1 MPHLLAGLVL
11 QCRASILSSA
21 GIGAAFLSICIATQF
36 FSGTWHAA
44 FTAYPDEPAHFVG
57 AVMVRDWLVS
67 GQWSTP
73 FQFALHYY
81 EHYPYFALGYWP
93 PLFSVVTGLWMLIAG
108 VGRQQALLIPAIC
121 AAGTGLL
128 ICHFVRQRA
137 GIVAGLCAGALY
149 LCLSE
154 VCSWMCAV
162 MVDHMTAFL
171 CLCVAACLVRY
182 LERPTLW
189 RGIICAAVCSCA
201 ILSKYSAAYVAV
213 MPFLALVLL
222 RRFELLRN
230 PSFLVQPLLIAV
242 VAGPWALWTKGLSF
256 YGLPSAPSVTT
267 LARVWRFVAATFGL
281 FPPPIMAL
289 VILGLAVLLFRP
301 RAWREKVWR
310 EDVVVLSLL
319 IAGHLG
325 LLIYSPVKMAEPR
338 YLLAPAAALLVMSL
352 AGWSEIRALWAPEGR
367 WGDVVRLAVAG
378 LTVIFAF
385 SQLSRLTPA
394 PRNQIGDIVAL
405 IVNDPAREAQLVV
418 VPPFFEG
425 PTVAE
430 FVAQTRNRPD
440 HSLLRPSK
448 VLSTSDWFG
457 GKYRSYYTSSE
468 ETMTY
473 FEKHRVSLL
482 IWNEC
487 SAART
492 LPHARVM
499 GEMLKDYAPA
509 WRRVMSLAAADREL
523 PDWSVYEYSGQPLPT
538 N

>member
-11 QCRASILSSA
+11 QYRASILSSV
-21 GIGAAFLSICIATQF
+21 GIGAGFLTFCIAIQF
-36 FSGTWHAA
+36 FSGAWHAA

-73 FQFALHYY
+73 FGFARHYY

-93 PLFSVVTGLWMLIAG
+93 PLFSLVTGLCMLIAG

-137 GIVAGLCAGALY
+137 GIVIGLCAGILY
-149 LCLSE
+149 LSLSE
-154 VCSWMCAV
+154 VCRWVSAV

-171 CLCVAACLVRY
+171 CLAVAACLVRY

-189 RGIICAAVCSCA
+189 RGILCAAVCSCA

-213 MPFLALVLL
+213 LPVLALVLL
-222 RRFELLRN
+222 RRFELLRS
-230 PSFLVQPLLIAV
+230 PGFLVQLLVIAV
-242 VAGPWALWTKGLSF
+242 VAGPWAFWTKGLSF

-301 RAWREKVWR
+301 ILWR
-310 EDVVVLSLL
+310 EDVVVLCLL

-338 YLLAPAAALLVMSL
+338 YLLAPAAALLVMSF
-352 AGWSEIRALWAPEGR
+352 AGWSQVRELWVPEGR
-367 WGDVVRLAVAG
+367 WGNVVRLAVAG
-378 LTVIFAF
+378 LTLIFAF

-405 IVNDPAREAQLVV
+405 IVSDPARAAELVV
-418 VPPFFEG
+418 VPPLFEG
-425 PTVAE
+425 PIVAE

-457 GKYRSYYTSSE
+457 RKYRSHYASSE
-468 ETMTY
+468 EMMMY
-473 FEKHRVSLL
+473 FEKHQVSLI

-487 SAART
+487 PAART

-523 PDWSVYEYSGQPLPT
+523 PDWSVYEYAGEPLPT